1 MMRRSW
7 MPSGRW
13 FVIGVPEL
21 FLFVFLLLPFLIL
34 LKISFSH
41 ADAVGVGFEPLIS
54 WLEEGTLSIK
64 LHFDAYLSVMQDD
77 VYLLTYLSS
86 VGYALLTTVLCL
98 IIGYPFAYFLAQGF
112 PTLRPVML
120 MLIMLPFWTPFL
132 IRIYAWKNIL
142 DVNGLLNQFLL
153 WAGIVDEPLQL
164 MFTKFSFMVGMVYG
178 YIPFMILPLYANLV
192 KLDRRLLEA
201 AADLGA
207 RPWQRFWLVTIPLSR
222 EGILAGSLLVFIP
235 AVGEYVIPE
244 LLGGISILNIGRMMW
259 NEFFINLDWQRAAAV
274 TMLMVL
280 IILFPIWLFNRYQMR
295 LMEARR

>member
-1 MMRRSW
+1 MR
-7 MPSGRW
+7 
-13 FVIGVPEL
+13 
-21 FLFVFLLLPFLIL
+21 
-34 LKISFSH
+34 
-41 ADAVGVGFEPLIS
+41 
-54 WLEEGTLSIK
+54 
-64 LHFDAYLSVMQDD
+64 
-77 VYLLTYLSS
+77 
-86 VGYALLTTVLCL
+86 
-98 IIGYPFAYFLAQGF
+98 
-112 PTLRPVML
+112 
-120 MLIMLPFWTPFL
+120 
-132 IRIYAWKNIL
+132 KNIL
-142 DVNGLLNQFLL
+142 DANGLLNQFLL

-178 YIPFMILPLYANLV
+178 YIPFMILPLYSNLV

-201 AADLGA
+201 AVDLGA
-207 RPWQRFWLVTIPLSR
+207 PWQRFWLVTVPLSR

-295 LMEARR
+295 LMETRR